1 MDTMTEIDRPTDS
14 PISASPGTDYRDYV
28 NSILEYIAACHR
40 QADLDPKA
48 KQHLTKIAGYLLDM
62 IDRLEP
68 TRRRSIQTTYCGA
81 SGPRVASTNPRLTA
95 AGHNSQQTHRAIFIL
110 LQTPR

>member
-62 IDRLEP
+62 IDRLELAPAQIDPDDILRRFGP
-68 TRRRSIQTTYCGA
+68 TG
-81 SGPRVASTNPRLTA
+81 RVN
-95 AGHNSQQTHRAIFIL
+95 
-110 LQTPR
+110 